1 MAFVGTVWG
10 GAAQSYGSLMGARV
24 VQGLGTAMWESVM
37 YSIIGDLYHV
47 HERGVRVAA
56 LTIAISGLA
65 NLPAL
70 LSGVITQRLGWRW
83 MFWLLAIFLGIG
95 VFLLAIFGWET
106 AYNRAPIY
114 NIDTSS
120 NNNVDLISA
129 MKQDHSYIENAEP
142 SVDSVEKAQA
152 EEDAPIPRK
161 SFAKRLLPFSGTY
174 SPDSIIWML
183 LRPFIILANPAVIW
197 STLFLSITTAWFV
210 MISFVIAQIFS
221 APPFLLDSAH
231 ISYMSAGPCIGGI
244 LGSVIC
250 GLISDPLAISL
261 AKRNKGVYEPEF
273 RLILLLP
280 FLVTAC
286 IGFFCFGN
294 FVEKGYSPVV
304 MTVVWGVALA
314 AQQFMSVAVG
324 TYIIDAYRDI
334 SVEVFIIGMVV
345 KNFLFFGLSFGVN
358 NWVTKWG
365 PARVFDTIG
374 GIEVALFFLSIPVW
388 VFGKQWRAYFHFKHI
403 S

>member
-1 MAFVGTVWG
+1 
-10 GAAQSYGSLMGARV
+10 LK
-24 VQGLGTAMWESVM
+24 
-37 YSIIGDLYHV
+37 
-47 HERGVRVAA
+47 
-56 LTIAISGLA
+56 
-65 NLPAL
+65 
-70 LSGVITQRLGWRW
+70 
-83 MFWLLAIFLGIG
+83 
-95 VFLLAIFGWET
+95 
-106 AYNRAPIY
+106 
-114 NIDTSS
+114 
-120 NNNVDLISA
+120 NVDLISA

-210 MISFVIAQIFS
+210 VISFVIAQIFS

-231 ISYMSAGPCIGGI
+231 IGYMSAGPCIGGI

-345 KNFLFFGLSFGVN
+345 KNFLFFGLSCEYRYPGYN
-358 NWVTKWG
+358 SNKLT
-365 PARVFDTIG
+365 
-374 GIEVALFFLSIPVW
+374 LFS
-388 VFGKQWRAYFHFKHI
+388 
-403 S
+403 

>member
-1 MAFVGTVWG
+1 
-10 GAAQSYGSLMGARV
+10 
-24 VQGLGTAMWESVM
+24 
-37 YSIIGDLYHV
+37 
-47 HERGVRVAA
+47 
-56 LTIAISGLA
+56 
-65 NLPAL
+65 
-70 LSGVITQRLGWRW
+70 
-83 MFWLLAIFLGIG
+83 
-95 VFLLAIFGWET
+95 
-106 AYNRAPIY
+106 
-114 NIDTSS
+114 
-120 NNNVDLISA
+120 

-142 SVDSVEKAQA
+142 SVDSVEKARS

-183 LRPFIILANPAVIW
+183 LRPFIILANPAVTW

-210 MISFVIAQIFS
+210 VISFVIAQIFS

-231 ISYMSAGPCIGGI
+231 IGYMSAGPCIGDI

-286 IGFFCFGN
+286 IVFFCFGN

-304 MTVVWGVALA
+304 MTVVRGVALP

-324 TYIIDAYRDI
+324 TYVIDAYRDI

-345 KNFLFFGLSFGVN
+345 KNFLFFGLSCESQN
-358 NWVTKWG
+358 T
-365 PARVFDTIG
+365 
-374 GIEVALFFLSIPVW
+374 LSTT
-388 VFGKQWRAYFHFKHI
+388 RT